1 MGDFYMKKVS
11 IIMPAYNAEKTI
23 NKSINSILKQDYEN
37 IELIVLNDGSKDRTK
52 DIIKSFKDKRLIHI
66 EKNNSGVG
74 DTRNRGLEVSTGDY
88 IMFVDSD
95 DYIEKDCIS
104 KLVKV
109 LEKND
114 CDLVICDYYIETS
127 SETIEIHFGYSEPTN
142 LKESKELITK
152 INLAP
157 WNKIYKKELFRN
169 KDNRFSVN
177 LKYED
182 VPFVIQAIID
192 AKKIGF
198 VPECLFHYVLTKNS
212 ETFTRNK
219 RIFDILKI
227 CNIIEDKLKI
237 YNYIA
242 KTELIV
248 RILSYYLKNSRFL
261 RDKTLRNDLIDAI
274 FDYLNNLD
282 KNWKKC
288 SIIKANSFIKRT
300 IITNKSLLKLTGCIY
315 NLKK

>member
-1 MGDFYMKKVS
+1 M
-11 IIMPAYNAEKTI
+11 
-23 NKSINSILKQDYEN
+23 
-37 IELIVLNDGSKDRTK
+37 
-52 DIIKSFKDKRLIHI
+52 
-66 EKNNSGVG
+66 
-74 DTRNRGLEVSTGDY
+74 
-88 IMFVDSD
+88 
-95 DYIEKDCIS
+95 
-104 KLVKV
+104 
-109 LEKND
+109 
-114 CDLVICDYYIETS
+114 
-127 SETIEIHFGYSEPTN
+127 
-142 LKESKELITK
+142 ITK